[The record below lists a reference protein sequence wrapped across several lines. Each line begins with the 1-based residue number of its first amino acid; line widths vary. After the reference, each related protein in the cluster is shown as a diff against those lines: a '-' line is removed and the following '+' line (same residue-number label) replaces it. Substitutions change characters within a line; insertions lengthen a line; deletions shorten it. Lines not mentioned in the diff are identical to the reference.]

1 MAGKKKHSFGRGMLI
16 YAVVYLIVAAVG
28 LAVFWNFID
37 AYEHS
42 RPKNTIDAYVAALTP
57 ADMCCKSLE
66 ADVQADLNL
75 QSAEERSAIITASV
89 SERVTYA
96 RKGSESTDA
105 RQVYVLRS
113 GKQIIG
119 EVVITAQEPDIYGF
133 TEWEVSEDSFD
144 FSYLMGQPLSVTV
157 PENFTVSVNGHVLDE
172 SYITENGVAYPALEE
187 FYEDYELPTMVTYTA
202 DAYLGQLEMTVAD
215 ETGQPVAI
223 TQETDRNAF
232 LDNCTEEEK
241 EQVESFMG
249 DFLESYVIFTGSS
262 NQAASANYQR
272 LRKNFLIP
280 DSELAQR
287 LYTAL
292 DGLAYA
298 QSYGDKLETV
308 EIHRVSRIDDTHYF
322 CDATYCVSTY
332 GRAGKV
338 QTTNNM
344 KVMLLVTDS
353 GLRVE
358 AMTRY

>member
-1 MAGKKKHSFGRGMLI
+1 MAGKKKRSFVKGMLI
-16 YAVVYLIVAAVG
+16 YAAVYLIVAAAG

-42 RPKNTIDAYVAALTP
+42 RPKNTVDAYVTALTP
-57 ADMCCKSLE
+57 ADMCRKAME
-66 ADVQADLNL
+66 AAGRVDLNL
-75 QSAEERSAIITASV
+75 QSVEERNAIITASV
-89 SERVTYA
+89 TERVTYA
-96 RKGSESTDA
+96 RKSSESTDT
-105 RQVYVLRS
+105 RQVYVLRC
-113 GKQIIG
+113 GKQIVG
-119 EVVITAQEPDIYGF
+119 EVIITAREPDVYGF

-144 FSYLMGQPLSVTV
+144 FSHLMGQPLSVTV
-157 PENFTVSVNGHVLDE
+157 PQNFTVSVNGYMLDE
-172 SYITENGVAYPALEE
+172 SYITERGIAYSALEE
-187 FYEDYELPTMVTYTA
+187 FYDAYELPTMVTYTA
-202 DAYLGQLEMTVAD
+202 DSYLGQLELTVAD
-215 ETGQPVAI
+215 ENGQPVVI
-223 TQETDRNAF
+223 TQDTDMNAF
-232 LDNCTEEEK
+232 LDNCAGEEM

-272 LRKNFLIP
+272 LRQNFLIP
-280 DSELAQR
+280 DSDLAQR

-298 QSYGDKLETV
+298 QSYGDKLDTV
-308 EIHRVSRIDDTHYF
+308 EIHRISRLDETHYF

-338 QTTNNM
+338 QTSNNM
-344 KVMLLVTDS
+344 KVILTVTDS